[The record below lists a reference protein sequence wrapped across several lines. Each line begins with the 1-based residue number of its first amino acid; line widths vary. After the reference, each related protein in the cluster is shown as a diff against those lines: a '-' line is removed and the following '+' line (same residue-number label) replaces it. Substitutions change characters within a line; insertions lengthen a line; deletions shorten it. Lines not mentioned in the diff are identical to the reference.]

1 MKHYLNP
8 LNRKETILNIEN
20 YESAYHHSDTC
31 ADDITIFIDIKNNK
45 LFFQGNGCAIFIA
58 SADLFIENIKNTG
71 ISIEVLNNLYKKVI
85 EKEKLTDMEKEKINQ
100 LIIFENVKNQ
110 MNRYECAL
118 MISKVIEKVLYK

>member
-8 LNRKETILNIEN
+8 LNRKEKILNIED

-31 ADDITIFIDIKNNK
+31 ADDVTIFINKKNNE
-45 LFFQGNGCAIFIA
+45 LLFQGNGCAIFIA
-58 SADLFIENIKNTG
+58 SADLFIENIKKTR
-71 ISIEVLNNLYKKVI
+71 ISIEELNTLYKKVI
-85 EKEKLTDMEKEKINQ
+85 EKEELSEEEKNKVDN
-100 LIIFENVKNQ
+100 LIIFENIKNQ